1 MYSRRVA
8 SMWVKC
14 LNSTLR
20 ARVVTRTTMLGMFTR
35 ELGPRVYRMVR
46 EIRLTEMEILTRVR

>member
-1 MYSRRVA
+1 
-8 SMWVKC
+8 MWVRC
-14 LNSTLR
+14 LNLTLR
-20 ARVVTRTTMLGMFTR
+20 VRVVTRTTMLVMFTR